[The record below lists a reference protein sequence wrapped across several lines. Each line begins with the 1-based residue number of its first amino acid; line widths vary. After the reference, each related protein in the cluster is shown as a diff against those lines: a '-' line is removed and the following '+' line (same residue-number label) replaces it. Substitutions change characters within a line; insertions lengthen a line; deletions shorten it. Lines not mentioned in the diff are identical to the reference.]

1 MIYYSILGF
10 RLFFHAYIKQLPA
23 NTLSIHNM
31 IYHNMKQ
38 LSVLVEDDILEAIE
52 NRIVASGRSKSDV
65 VRELLVI
72 GLKKPP
78 TSAYRDLV
86 NNAIAA
92 HEKKFHAADTN
103 REP

>member
-1 MIYYSILGF
+1 MLIINRIL
-10 RLFFHAYIKQLPA
+10 A
-23 NTLSIHNM
+23 NTLSINIM
-31 IYHNMKQ
+31 VYHGMKQ

-52 NRIVASGRSKSDV
+52 NRITASGRSKSDV

-86 NNAIAA
+86 MNAIAE
-92 HEKKFHAADTN
+92 HEKKYHTKEIVQQA
-103 REP
+103 

>member
-1 MIYYSILGF
+1 
-10 RLFFHAYIKQLPA
+10 
-23 NTLSIHNM
+23 M

-52 NRIVASGRSKSDV
+52 SRIVASGRSKSDV

-92 HEKKFHAADTN
+92 HEKKFHAANAIRD
-103 REP
+103 P

>member
-1 MIYYSILGF
+1 MV
-10 RLFFHAYIKQLPA
+10 
-23 NTLSIHNM
+23 
-31 IYHNMKQ
+31 YHNMKQ

-52 NRIVASGRSKSDV
+52 NRIKASGRSKSDV

-86 NNAIAA
+86 VDAIAK
-92 HEKKFHAADTN
+92 HEKKFHASKAMPQPKASQD
-103 REP
+103 

>member
-1 MIYYSILGF
+1 MV
-10 RLFFHAYIKQLPA
+10 
-23 NTLSIHNM
+23 
-31 IYHNMKQ
+31 YHGMKQ

-86 NNAIAA
+86 INAIAE
-92 HEKKFHAADTN
+92 HERRFHGIEKT
-103 REP
+103 REL

>member
-1 MIYYSILGF
+1 
-10 RLFFHAYIKQLPA
+10 
-23 NTLSIHNM
+23 M

-52 NRIVASGRSKSDV
+52 NRIKASGRSKSDV

-78 TSAYRDLV
+78 TSAYKELV
-86 NNAIAA
+86 VDAIAM
-92 HEKKFHAADTN
+92 HEEIFHASKTIQ
-103 REP
+103 EPRRS